1 MSLGNS
7 TMTFYEY
14 SGMVAGALITAA
26 VIFRTVI
33 LPVHRWATRLEKTIS
48 FVEQQMLP
56 NGGSSLR
63 DSVNRIEYR
72 LNAVEEHIT
81 LPK

>member
-1 MSLGNS
+1 
-7 TMTFYEY
+7 MTFYEY
-14 SGMVAGALITAA
+14 SGMVAGAVITAG

-33 LPVHRWATRLEKTIS
+33 LPVHRWAMRLEKTMH

-63 DSVNRIEYR
+63 DSVNRIEFR

>member
-1 MSLGNS
+1 
-7 TMTFYEY
+7 MTFYEY
-14 SGMVAGALITAA
+14 TGMVAGAVITLG

-33 LPVHRWATRLEKTIS
+33 LPVHRWATRLEKTMT

-63 DSVNRIEYR
+63 DSVNRIEFR
-72 LNAVEEHIT
+72 LQTVEDHLT

>member
-1 MSLGNS
+1 
-7 TMTFYEY
+7 MTFYEY
-14 SGMVAGALITAA
+14 SGMVAGAIITAA

-33 LPVHRWATRLEKTIS
+33 MPVHKWATRLEKTMS

-63 DSVNRIEYR
+63 DSVNRIESR
-72 LNAVEEHIT
+72 LQSVEDHIT
-81 LPK
+81 LPR